1 MRSAI
6 RETPKCLSMRDVG
19 GCTGAF
25 DFAGV
30 GDDGAV
36 AEEGSRVFRRRLERF
51 HILNGAACRLAPEY
65 PQCAE

>member
-1 MRSAI
+1 M
-6 RETPKCLSMRDVG
+6 CDVG

-36 AEEGSRVFRRRLERF
+36 AEEGGRVFRRKLERF
-51 HILNGAACRLAPEY
+51 HILDRAACLLAPEH